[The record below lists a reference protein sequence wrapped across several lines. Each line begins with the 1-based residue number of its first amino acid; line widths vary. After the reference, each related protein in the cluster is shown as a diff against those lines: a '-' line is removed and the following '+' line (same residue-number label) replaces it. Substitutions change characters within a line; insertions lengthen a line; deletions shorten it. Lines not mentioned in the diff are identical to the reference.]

1 MRELTLSFSTSYSGC
16 LLYKNDDKLST
27 ISIEFDELPIN
38 IASLHPWF
46 IASTSVGLLIFAPDH
61 ETSLLQKIP
70 VQSIHSMS
78 TCHDLIFCGTFSYI
92 FTLRFYR
99 NLHPQFST
107 RITDPSSRSQSWQ
120 KNFSLITFTS
130 FITSDWSS
138 INYFISSSKS
148 PTSIGIV
155 PAEEFF

>member
-78 TCHDLIFCGTFSYI
+78 TCHDLIFCGKFQQYLWGIKWGASLRWFSSLYCHM
-92 FTLRFYR
+92 R
-99 NLHPQFST
+99 NST
-107 RITDPSSRSQSWQ
+107 Q
-120 KNFSLITFTS
+120 KLKLVVAT
-130 FITSDWSS
+130 
-138 INYFISSSKS
+138 K
-148 PTSIGIV
+148 PLKHH
-155 PAEEFF
+155 

>member
-1 MRELTLSFSTSYSGC
+1 MTFSTSYSGC

-78 TCHDLIFCGTFSYI
+78 TCHDLIFCGKF
-92 FTLRFYR
+92 
-99 NLHPQFST
+99 Q
-107 RITDPSSRSQSWQ
+107 
-120 KNFSLITFTS
+120 
-130 FITSDWSS
+130 
-138 INYFISSSKS
+138 
-148 PTSIGIV
+148 G
-155 PAEEFF
+155 

>member
-1 MRELTLSFSTSYSGC
+1 MVILFSKVYFLFSTSYSGC

-78 TCHDLIFCGTFSYI
+78 TCHDLIFCGEFQPQSKDRDPRAD
-92 FTLRFYR
+92 RFW
-99 NLHPQFST
+99 FV
-107 RITDPSSRSQSWQ
+107 DPSLRVE
-120 KNFSLITFTS
+120 
-130 FITSDWSS
+130 SS
-138 INYFISSSKS
+138 VQKS
-148 PTSIGIV
+148 PE
-155 PAEEFF
+155 PFFQKLF

>member
-1 MRELTLSFSTSYSGC
+1 MSSRTGYTSVNINDHTSNFIEIEDRATVPSIVQFDLNSSVIWWVFGSFLGEFFGNSTYFLFSTSYSGC

-27 ISIEFDELPIN
+27 ISIAFDELPIN

-78 TCHDLIFCGTFSYI
+78 TCHDLIFCGKF
-92 FTLRFYR
+92 
-99 NLHPQFST
+99 Q
-107 RITDPSSRSQSWQ
+107 
-120 KNFSLITFTS
+120 
-130 FITSDWSS
+130 
-138 INYFISSSKS
+138 
-148 PTSIGIV
+148 G
-155 PAEEFF
+155 